1 MADGSHAFSS
11 KKLSGDGGCPWLLGG
26 STLDCIHQAPGR
38 QHADL
43 RRVLR
48 DGGQSGPDM
57 LCQAHARHIRPG
69 TNLPEREGP
78 VRLQPPGRPGRHN
91 RRASGCK
98 WAGLAN
104 AAGKGRLPG
113 RGPVG
118 NTHRFSAT
126 HGVPPTRRRPWPAVS
141 GNPAVRDRAGLSM
154 YIGNLPMPQGK
165 RTVHQRLH
173 PLKILGKH
181 AGTAG
186 ISMSMDTQGRSA
198 AASSMNLGA

>member
-1 MADGSHAFSS
+1 MVRRILAWAAAAAYMTCRTIRRWAVEPNGLPACAQRSAPHCYKTFYGKNGRKSGMADGSHAFSS

-48 DGGQSGPDM
+48 DGGQPGPDM

-126 HGVPPTRRRPWPAVS
+126 HGVPPTRRRPWPGGIRQS
-141 GNPAVRDRAGLSM
+141 GCP
-154 YIGNLPMPQGK
+154 
-165 RTVHQRLH
+165 
-173 PLKILGKH
+173 
-181 AGTAG
+181 
-186 ISMSMDTQGRSA
+186 
-198 AASSMNLGA
+198 